1 MTNPAYSNE
10 FFNIAQLRDT
20 IRGHALSHTVS
31 QQTVLANKQ
40 RNLSN
45 TLAEISSEQHAWW
58 FGNHTVNTIHELESC
73 DAVPASRVQ
82 ELQDT
87 APHGIFGTG
96 ELMMTSSGSTGRRKV
111 VSCDLEHWFRYFTGC
126 SRQLFAAGIDHTDR
140 VLTTDP
146 GMMQSGYRAL
156 EDAAKYGTGA
166 QIVIDRTTSM
176 TRKLEMIAEHDVT
189 VLIANPVKLMRM
201 AKLQPHRYLKRPL
214 KAIIS
219 TGMPL
224 EDPEIIKSAFKTDK
238 LYDVFGSVE
247 ISQIYFTCQ
256 HGHRHVNDDL
266 LHVVNKQGKSLY
278 SNVWSLPVFNL
289 DSGDYLEYSY
299 KGQCDC
305 GSYLPTVDVFVSKS
319 YLGINKQ

>member
-1 MTNPAYSNE
+1 MTNQVYNSA
-10 FFNIAQLRDT
+10 FFDINQLRST
-20 IRGHALSHTVS
+20 IRNHALNHTIS
-31 QQTVLANKQ
+31 QQTVLDNKQ
-40 RNLSN
+40 QNLSN
-45 TLAEISSEQHAWW
+45 ILSELSSQQRAWW
-58 FGNHTVNTIHELESC
+58 FGSNSVNTVAELELC
-73 DAVPASRVQ
+73 DAVPTQRIQ
-82 ELQDT
+82 ELQ
-87 APHGIFGTG
+87 AQSPHGIFGSG
-96 ELMMTSSGSTGRRKV
+96 ELMMTSSGSTGRKKI

-126 SRQLFAAGIDHTDR
+126 SRQLFAAGVDNTDR

-156 EDAAKYGTGA
+156 EDAAKYAVGA
-166 QIVIDRTTSM
+166 QLVIDRSTSM
-176 TRKLEMIAEHDVT
+176 TRKLEMIAEHEVT

-201 AKLQPHRYLKRPL
+201 AKLQPHRYFKHPL

-224 EDPEIIKSAFKTDK
+224 ENAEIIKSAFKTDK

-299 KGQCDC
+299 KGKCDC

-319 YLGINKQ
+319 YLGIDKQ